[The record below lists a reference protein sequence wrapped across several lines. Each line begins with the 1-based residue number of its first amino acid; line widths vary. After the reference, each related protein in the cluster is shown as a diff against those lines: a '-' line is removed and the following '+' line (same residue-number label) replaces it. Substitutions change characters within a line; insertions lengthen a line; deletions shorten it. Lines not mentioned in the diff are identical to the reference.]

1 MSAVSPAPSPRP
13 EPVRDEDGY
22 ADLASYAA
30 IGDGRTVALVA
41 RDGRVDW
48 LPVPELDSPPL
59 FAALLDAP
67 DGGVVELAP
76 DEPFTVER
84 AYVEGTN
91 VLTTTFTTA
100 SGSVRVTDS
109 LDTGVAGRLPWLELS
124 RRVDGLTG
132 SVRLTGR
139 IAPGTCFATLSPW
152 AHDTVHGTVL
162 RAGDV
167 TLAPRTLH
175 DAGVDVGPTSVTVRY
190 ETSAG
195 SRHLLG
201 LVATRDEP
209 LLLPRPE
216 DMDASVDRTVAQWRR
231 WTDAVAY
238 DGPWREEVTRSA
250 LLLKLLIYAPS
261 GAVAAAATT
270 SLPETT
276 DGEGAWDYRHAWV
289 RDVAYSLTALFRF
302 GVREETHAA
311 ITWML
316 RTIGVDGDP
325 AVVYRLDGRPTD
337 REESVLHAPG
347 WRGARVVAGNRA
359 ASQLQLGV
367 FGDVFSIVQL
377 YVDHGNVLDDRTGR
391 ALTGIA
397 DRAADLWRQPD
408 SGMWELTELRHYTT
422 SKLGCWQA
430 LTQAAHLAD
439 LGQLTGD
446 ADRWRH
452 EADAIRA
459 WVEEHCWDE
468 EQGAYTWYPGRRVS
482 TPRSSCTPSAAST
495 GAPGCPRPS
504 TRCAASLGT
513 GPHLFRTSDHVGVEG
528 AFVACGF
535 WTVSALALCGRVD
548 EAERLMDELV
558 SVTPNDVGVLAEM
571 VDPDTGAFL
580 GNLPQGLSHLA
591 LVQAALTVDDARR
604 A

>member
-1 MSAVSPAPSPRP
+1 MPERPSPRP

-67 DGGVVELAP
+67 HGGVVELAP

-84 AYVEGTN
+84 EYVLGTN
-91 VLTTTFTTA
+91 VLATTFTTA

-124 RRVDGLTG
+124 RRIDGLTG

-152 AHDTVHGTVL
+152 AHGTVHGTVL

-167 TLAPRTLH
+167 TLAPRTLG
-175 DAGVDVGPTSVTVRY
+175 DAGVELGPADVTVAYTTRP
-190 ETSAG
+190 G

-216 DMDASVDRTVAQWRR
+216 DMDASVDRTVAAWRQ

-238 DGPWREEVTRSA
+238 DGPWREQVTRSA

-276 DGEGAWDYRHAWV
+276 DGEGAWDYRYAWV

-337 REESVLHAPG
+337 RTEHVLHAPG

-439 LGQLTGD
+439 QGQLTGD
-446 ADRWRH
+446 ARRWRH

-459 WVEEHCWDE
+459 WVDEHCWDE
-468 EQGAYTWYPGRRVS
+468 EQGAYTWYPGTDGLDASIVLHAISGFDRGPRMSS
-482 TPRSSCTPSAAST
+482 TLDALRSRL
-495 GAPGCPRPS
+495 GA
-504 TRCAASLGT
+504 
-513 GPHLFRTSDHVGVEG
+513 GPHLYRTSDHVGVEG

-535 WTVSALALCGRVD
+535 WTVSALALCGRLD
-548 EAERLMDELV
+548 EAEALMEDLLAV
-558 SVTPNDVGVLAEM
+558 CPNDVGVLAEM

-604 A
+604 G